1 VIKEKAYAK
10 VNLFLNVL
18 DKRKDGYHNL
28 EMLNAKIDLC
38 DTLEFKILD
47 NTDAVIIKSNDL
59 FLSSQENIVIQVAKY
74 MMKNYQI
81 QKGLEI
87 TIDKKIPFGAGLA
100 GNSSDSAAV
109 IKGINKLFSLGLTQ
123 ENMVEVGMMF
133 GADIPYCLTDQPAF
147 VSGIGEIIEPVQLD
161 FKKYRLLLMN
171 PCEYIGTNEVFKL
184 GDKFG
189 YNQYDIK
196 QIKEYVKDNDIES
209 LRENLFNSL
218 EEIVVNNFEVIRDF
232 RDLLIKYL
240 GKKSLLMTGSG
251 SSFIMIFSENTDFSE
266 FISKYGDKYLI
277 KVCKFL

>member
-1 VIKEKAYAK
+1 MIKEKAYAK

-38 DTLEFKILD
+38 DTLEFKTLD

-109 IKGINKLFSLGLTQ
+109 IKGINRLFSLGLTS
-123 ENMVEVGMMF
+123 ENMVEIGMMF

-147 VSGIGEIIEPVQLD
+147 VSGIGEIIEPVSID
-161 FKKYRLLLMN
+161 MKNYRLLLIN
-171 PCEYIGTNEVFKL
+171 PCEFISTNEVFKL
-184 GDKFG
+184 GDKAG
-189 YNQYDIK
+189 YDRKNIK
-196 QIKEYVKDNDIES
+196 EIKEYVNQNNIEA

-218 EEIVVNNFEVIRDF
+218 EKIVIDNFEVIRKFHDF
-232 RDLLIKYL
+232 LIKHL
-240 GKKSLLMTGSG
+240 GKKCLLMTGSG
-251 SSFIMIFSENTDFSE
+251 SSFIMIVPKNTDFSE

>member
-1 VIKEKAYAK
+1 MIKEKAYAK

-38 DTLEFKILD
+38 DTLEFKILEQ
-47 NTDAVIIKSNDL
+47 TDAVIIKSNDL

-109 IKGINKLFSLGLTQ
+109 IKGINRLFSLGLTS
-123 ENMVEVGMMF
+123 ENMVEIGMMF

-147 VSGIGEIIEPVQLD
+147 VSGIGEIIEPVKID
-161 FKKYRLLLMN
+161 MKNYRLLLIN
-171 PCEYIGTNEVFKL
+171 PCEFISTNEVFKL
-184 GDKFG
+184 GDKAG
-189 YNQYDIK
+189 YDRKDIK
-196 QIKEYVKDNDIES
+196 EIKEYVNQNNIEA

-218 EEIVVNNFEVIRDF
+218 EKIVIDNFEVIRKF
-232 RDLLIKYL
+232 RDFLIKHL

-251 SSFIMIFSENTDFSE
+251 SSFIMIVPKNTDFSD
-266 FISKYGDKYLI
+266 FISKYEDKYLI

>member
-1 VIKEKAYAK
+1 MIKEKAYAK

-38 DTLEFKILD
+38 DTLEFKVLEQ
-47 NTDAVIIKSNDL
+47 TDAVIIKSNDL

-109 IKGINKLFSLGLTQ
+109 IKGINRLFSLGLTS
-123 ENMVEVGMMF
+123 ENMVEIGMMF

-147 VSGIGEIIEPVQLD
+147 VSGIGEKIEPVKID
-161 FKKYRLLLMN
+161 MKNYRLLLIN
-171 PCEYIGTNEVFKL
+171 PCEFISTNEVFKL
-184 GDKFG
+184 GDKAG
-189 YNQYDIK
+189 YDRKDIK
-196 QIKEYVKDNDIES
+196 EIKEYVNQNNIEA

-218 EEIVVNNFEVIRDF
+218 EKIVIDNFEVIRKF
-232 RDLLIKYL
+232 RDFLIKHHD
-240 GKKSLLMTGSG
+240 KKSLLMTGSG
-251 SSFIMIFSENTDFSE
+251 SSFIMIVPKNTDFSE

>member
-28 EMLNAKIDLC
+28 EMLNAKIDLY

-74 MMKNYQI
+74 MMRNYQI
-81 QKGLEI
+81 KKGLEI
-87 TIDKKIPFGAGLA
+87 TIDKRIPFGAGLA

-133 GADIPYCLTDQPAF
+133 GADIPYCLTNQPAL
-147 VSGIGEIIEPVQLD
+147 VSGIGEVIEPVKLD
-161 FKKYRLLLMN
+161 LKNYQLLLIN
-171 PCEYIGTNEVFKL
+171 PCEFISTNEVFKL
-184 GDKFG
+184 GDKTG
-189 YNQYDIK
+189 YKQKDINE
-196 QIKEYVKDNDIES
+196 IKENIMKNDIEA

-218 EEIVVNNFEVIRDF
+218 EEIVVNNYEVIKNF
-232 RDLLIKYL
+232 RDLLIKHL

-251 SSFIMIFSENTDFSE
+251 SSFIMIVPENTDFSD
-266 FISKYGDKYLI
+266 FISKYGDKYLV